1 MDRPCEYGRWLW
13 IELIGF
19 DNEHPR
25 FGVPEFL
32 DRIGFTPD
40 GVAFLLFNPEFVHA
54 HDGMDQNAALAPD
67 MCTYGGYA
75 GTLERQRQQW
85 TQHQLRGLVR
95 ELQSTGAK
103 VFPSVGDCHTAYGP
117 WLDDHPEV
125 LHVSRTRGRLP
136 RLCPW
141 KHLAD
146 GRLYEDFFIPKLVE
160 VLDDYGFDGFYGAN
174 GFNPPRI
181 SIYDGDFSWDMIEQF
196 QKQAGVALPA
206 ELASGGDDDLPSVE
220 ARADWIWTNR
230 RRQWIDFYVQRRAAF
245 WRKLVAKLHARGKS
259 VMVNSTWTKDP
270 LESIYRFGVD
280 YRLLAEAGIDRVVLE
295 AAAAAMETIADPNP
309 ACRAVCQFAAA
320 TLLARASIPAM
331 PMQWLNGVKDTNED
345 WDALRQAP
353 MALESEIH
361 AYTHLYRR
369 TPAGELA
376 HCVDGPMVCL
386 ADCIEPHQWQR
397 LSDRWSLGFGFEP
410 AHVHGVTLVW
420 SNAVLDRQVD
430 DMIATGRWSVHR
442 WLSHLMARGAAV
454 HTVVDIRDMTTV
466 TGPILVLGA
475 HLFPDSEREVLQA
488 YDGGP
493 MVVVSDDEV
502 LHTVPDASDES
513 TPANP
518 VFDAVLPTLFYD
530 DMPYRPVSEQTL
542 DACVAAIN
550 ACSRAAVQVTR
561 GEDDLCVWAVE
572 STGGVL
578 RLLVRNDRH
587 TRTEGTIDLPR
598 PILHVHYLNS
608 ATGKPIVPIDHL
620 FHFTVPARGTAVFD
634 VTFAETN

>member
-1 MDRPCEYGRWLW
+1 MTGSYECAKWLW

-19 DNEHPR
+19 DNEQPR
-25 FGVPEFL
+25 FGVPEYL

-40 GVAFLLFNPEFVHA
+40 GVALLLYNPEFVHG
-54 HDGMDQNAALAPD
+54 HDGMDRGATLAPD
-67 MCTYGGYA
+67 MCSYGGYEF
-75 GTLERQRQQW
+75 TVERRRQEW

-95 ELQSTGAK
+95 ELQSAGAE
-103 VFPSVGDCHTAYGP
+103 VFPSVGDCHTPHGP

-125 LHVSRTRGRLP
+125 LHVSRTRGRMP

-146 GRLYEDFFIPKLVE
+146 GELYEDFFIAKLIE

-220 ARADWIWTNR
+220 ARADWIWTNQ

-245 WRKLVAKLHARGKS
+245 WRKLVASLHARGKS

-280 YRLLAEAGIDRVVLE
+280 YRLLVDAGIDRFVLE
-295 AAAAAMETIADPNP
+295 AAAAALETIADPNP
-309 ACRAVCQFAAA
+309 GCRAVCQFAAA
-320 TLLARASIPAM
+320 TLLAKANTPAM
-331 PMQWLNGVKDTNED
+331 PMLWLNGVKDTNED
-345 WDALRQAP
+345 WDAIRQAP

-361 AYTHLYRR
+361 TYTHLYRR

-376 HCVDGPMVCL
+376 RCVDGPMVCL
-386 ADCIEPHQWQR
+386 ADCIEPQEWQR
-397 LSDRWSLGFGFEP
+397 LGERWALGFGFEP
-410 AHVHGVTLVW
+410 AHVYGVTLVW
-420 SNAVLDRQVD
+420 SDAVLDRQVD

-454 HTVVDIRDMTTV
+454 HTVVDIQDLTTA
-466 TGPILVLGA
+466 TGPILVLNA
-475 HLFPDSEREVLQA
+475 HLLPESERKVLRA
-488 YDGGP
+488 YDRGP
-493 MVVVSDDEV
+493 MAVVSDDEV
-502 LHTVPDASDES
+502 LDTVPDASHAS
-513 TPANP
+513 APANP
-518 VFDAVLPTLFYD
+518 VVDAEVPTLFYD
-530 DMPYRPVSEQTL
+530 DLPYRSVSEQTL

-561 GEDDLCVWAVE
+561 GADDLCVWAVE
-572 STGGVL
+572 GTSGVL

-587 TRTEGTIDLPR
+587 TRTEGTIELAR
-598 PILHVHYLNS
+598 AIEHVHYRNS

-634 VTFAETN
+634 VTFAEAS